1 MVAPPRKNATTK
13 RVERIDHYIDSFDPG
28 ITLHVREKRPKGKK
42 KFENESTL
50 LLVHGRMAP
59 GPVAY
64 DLPVPGYS
72 WMDYIASRG
81 FDVFALSIRGFGE
94 STWPREMLESPRG
107 KPPAIPGKMAV
118 RDVKAAVDFI
128 CEQRGVNRLG
138 ILGRSWGTTTSPAY
152 AADNMKHVQKL
163 VLYAPYYAY
172 DNPQRAKQMEDPR
185 KPGEFDAGRG
195 AWSWCTEKDVHHR
208 WWGHIP
214 GDAHHKW
221 RDPRVLKTYFQE
233 LLRYD
238 HGRLARRKTPAFR
251 LANGSLADLYDRAR
265 NIPLYDASKITC
277 PVLLIRGDQDG
288 RLGRPGS
295 PGGLYKALRNSRGK
309 RYVIINDG
317 THFME
322 LEKRRMELLSEVQLF
337 LEG

>member
-1 MVAPPRKNATTK
+1 MSASPRKNVASK
-13 RVERIDHYIDSFDPG
+13 GVERIDHYIDSLDPG
-28 ITLHVREKRPKGKK
+28 IRLHLREKRPKGKK
-42 KFENESTL
+42 KFEDQATL
-50 LLVHGRMAP
+50 LIVHGRMAP

-94 STWPREMLESPRG
+94 STWPQEMHVSPRG
-107 KPPAIPGKMAV
+107 KPPAIPGKVAV
-118 RDVKAAVDFI
+118 KDIKAAVDFI
-128 CEQRGVNRLG
+128 CEQRGVNKFSV
-138 ILGRSWGTTTSPAY
+138 LGRSWGTTTGPAY
-152 AADNMKHVQKL
+152 AADNMSQVQKL
-163 VLYAPYYAY
+163 VLYAPYYSY
-172 DNPQRAKQMEDPR
+172 DNPVRAKQMEDPR
-185 KPGEFDAGRG
+185 NTGEFDARRG
-195 AWSWCTEKDVHHR
+195 AWSWCTEKDVHKR

-221 RDPRVLKTYFQE
+221 REPKVIKAYFRE

-238 HGRLARRKTPAFR
+238 PEGDKRKTPAFR

-265 NIPLYDASKITC
+265 NKPLYDASKITC

-288 RLGRPGS
+288 ASADPEAW
-295 PGGLYKALRNSRGK
+295 GLYKALCNSRGK

>member
-1 MVAPPRKNATTK
+1 M
-13 RVERIDHYIDSFDPG
+13 ERIDHYIDSLDQG
-28 ITLHVREKRPKGKK
+28 ITLHLREKRPEGKR
-42 KFENESTL
+42 KFEDAATL
-50 LLVHGRMAP
+50 LMVHGRMAP

-81 FDVFALSIRGFGE
+81 FDVFALSVRGFGE
-94 STWPREMLESPRG
+94 STWPREMRESPRG
-107 KPPAIPGKMAV
+107 KPPAIPGKVAV
-118 RDVKAAVDFI
+118 RDIKSAVDFI
-128 CEQRGVNRLG
+128 CDQRGVNKLS

-152 AADNMKHVQKL
+152 AADNMKQVHKL

-172 DNPQRAKQMEDPR
+172 DNPQRARRMEDPR
-185 KPGEFDAGRG
+185 KPGEFDARRG

-214 GDAHHKW
+214 GDSHHKW
-221 RDPRVLKTYFQE
+221 REPRVFKTYFRE

-238 HGRLARRKTPAFR
+238 TQGAGRKTPAFR

-265 NIPLYDASKITC
+265 NIPLYDASRITC

-288 RLGRPGS
+288 ASADPEAW
-295 PGGLYKALRNSRGK
+295 GLYKALCNSRGK

>member
-1 MVAPPRKNATTK
+1 MEALSKKSLASK
-13 RVERIDHYIDSFDPG
+13 GLERIDHYIDSLDAG
-28 ITLHVREKRPKGKK
+28 VRLHLREKRPRGKK
-42 KFENESTL
+42 KFEDAAAL
-50 LLVHGRMAP
+50 LIVHGRMAP

-94 STWPREMLESPRG
+94 STWPPEMFASPRG
-107 KPPAIPGKMAV
+107 KPPAIPGKVAV
-118 RDVKAAVDFI
+118 RDIRAAVDFI
-128 CEQRGVNRLG
+128 CERRGVDRLG
-138 ILGRSWGTTTSPAY
+138 ILGRSWGTTTAPAY
-152 AADNMKHVQKL
+152 AAGNMTRVHKL
-163 VLYAPYYAY
+163 ALYAPYYAY
-172 DNPQRAKQMEDPR
+172 DNPLRAKRMEDPR
-185 KPGEFDAGRG
+185 NPGEFDARRG
-195 AWSWCTEKDVHHR
+195 AWSWCAEKDIHER

-214 GDAHHKW
+214 GNAHHKW
-221 RDPRVLKTYFQE
+221 REPKVLKAYFRE
-233 LLRYD
+233 LLRHD
-238 HGRLARRKTPAFR
+238 PQGSRRRTPAFR
-251 LANGSLADLYDRAR
+251 LANGSLLDLYNRAR
-265 NIPLYDASKITC
+265 NIPLYDAGRITC

-288 RLGRPGS
+288 ASADPEAW
-295 PGGLYKALRNSRGK
+295 GLYQALRGSRGK

>member
-1 MVAPPRKNATTK
+1 MSVSSRKNAARK
-13 RVERIDHYIDSFDPG
+13 GIERIDHYIDSLDQG
-28 ITLHVREKRPKGKK
+28 ITLHLREKRPKGKK
-42 KFENESTL
+42 KFEDRAML
-50 LLVHGRMAP
+50 LMVHGRMAP

-72 WMDYIASRG
+72 WMDDIASRG

-94 STWPREMLESPRG
+94 STWPQEMCESPRG
-107 KPPAIPGKMAV
+107 KPPAIPGKVAV
-118 RDVKAAVDFI
+118 RDIKAAFDYI
-128 CEQRGVNRLG
+128 CEQRGVNKLS

-152 AADNMKHVQKL
+152 AADNMKQVHKL

-172 DNPQRAKQMEDPR
+172 DNPQRARQMEDPR
-185 KPGEFDAGRG
+185 RPGEFDVRRG

-208 WWGHIP
+208 WWGHIR
-214 GDAHHKW
+214 GHAHRKW
-221 RDPRVLKTYFQE
+221 REPKVLKTYFRE

-238 HGRLARRKTPAFR
+238 TRGAKRKTPAFR

-265 NIPLYDASKITC
+265 NKPLYDASKITC

-288 RLGRPGS
+288 ASADPEAW
-295 PGGLYKALRNSRGK
+295 GLYKALCNSRGK

-322 LEKRRMELLSEVQLF
+322 LEKHRMELLSEVQLF

>member
-1 MVAPPRKNATTK
+1 MSPSRRKNVSSK
-13 RVERIDHYIDSFDPG
+13 RVEQIDHYIDSLDTD
-28 ITLHVREKRPKGKK
+28 ITLHLREKRPKGKK
-42 KFENESTL
+42 KFEDKATL
-50 LLVHGRMAP
+50 LMVHGRMAP

-81 FDVFALSIRGFGE
+81 FDVFAFSIRGFGE
-94 STWPREMLESPRG
+94 STWPPEMLTSPRG
-107 KPPAIPGKMAV
+107 EPPAIPGKVAV
-118 RDVKAAVDFI
+118 RDIEAAVNFI
-128 CEQRGVNRLG
+128 CDQRGVNRLD

-152 AADNMKHVQKL
+152 AADNMKQVHKL

-172 DNPQRAKQMEDPR
+172 DNPERAKQMEDPG
-185 KPGEFDAGRG
+185 KPGEFDARRG
-195 AWSWCTEKDVHHR
+195 AWSWCTEKDVRHR

-221 RDPRVLKTYFQE
+221 RESRVPKTYFRE

-238 HGRLARRKTPAFR
+238 KQGAGRTTPAFR

-265 NIPLYDASKITC
+265 NIPLYDASRITC

-288 RLGRPGS
+288 ASADPEAW
-295 PGGLYKALRNSRGK
+295 GLYKALCNSRGK

>member
-1 MVAPPRKNATTK
+1 MSASPRKNVASK
-13 RVERIDHYIDSFDPG
+13 GVERIDHYIDSLDPG
-28 ITLHVREKRPKGKK
+28 IRLHLREKRPEGKK
-42 KFENESTL
+42 KFEDQATL
-50 LLVHGRMAP
+50 LIVHGRMAP

-94 STWPREMLESPRG
+94 STWPQEMHVSPRG
-107 KPPAIPGKMAV
+107 KPPAIPGKVAV
-118 RDVKAAVDFI
+118 KDIKAAVDFI
-128 CEQRGVNRLG
+128 CEQRGVNKLSV
-138 ILGRSWGTTTSPAY
+138 LGRSWGTTTGPAY
-152 AADNMKHVQKL
+152 AADNMSQVQKL

-172 DNPQRAKQMEDPR
+172 DNPVRAKQMEDPR
-185 KPGEFDAGRG
+185 KPGEFDARRG
-195 AWSWCTEKDVHHR
+195 AWSWCTEKDVHKR

-221 RDPRVLKTYFQE
+221 REPKVIKAYFRE

-238 HGRLARRKTPAFR
+238 PEGDKRKTPAFR

-265 NIPLYDASKITC
+265 NKPLYDASKITC

-288 RLGRPGS
+288 ASADPEVW
-295 PGGLYKALRNSRGK
+295 GLYKALCNSRGK

>member
-1 MVAPPRKNATTK
+1 MALNGIGANRPLHHALDPGFAARDEKNA
-13 RVERIDHYIDSFDPG
+13 PG
-28 ITLHVREKRPKGKK
+28 QKKEIQAYTLI
-42 KFENESTL
+42 
-50 LLVHGRMAP
+50 VHGRMAP

-94 STWPREMLESPRG
+94 STWPQEMLTSPRG
-107 KPPAIPGKMAV
+107 KPPAVPGNVAV
-118 RDVKAAVDFI
+118 RDIKAAVDFI
-128 CEQRGVNRLG
+128 CEQRGVNKLS

-152 AADNMKHVQKL
+152 AADNMRRVNKL

-172 DNPQRAKQMEDPR
+172 DNPARAKQMEDPK
-185 KPGEFDAGRG
+185 KPGEFDARRG

-221 RDPRVLKTYFQE
+221 REPRVFKTYFRE

-238 HGRLARRKTPAFR
+238 TRSARRKTPAFR

-265 NIPLYDASKITC
+265 NIPLYERGREITLSRAAHF
-277 PVLLIRGDQDG
+277 PWVTQER
-288 RLGRPGS
+288 RPRAD
-295 PGGLYKALRNSRGK
+295 PEAWGLYRALCNSRRQAYG
-309 RYVIINDG
+309 
-317 THFME
+317 HH
-322 LEKRRMELLSEVQLF
+322 KRRYAFHENWKSA
-337 LEG
+337 GWSC

>member
-1 MVAPPRKNATTK
+1 MSASSRRNVAPKGI
-13 RVERIDHYIDSFDPG
+13 ERIDHYIDSLEPG
-28 ITLHVREKRPKGKK
+28 ISLHLREKRPKGKR
-42 KFENESTL
+42 KFEDQATL
-50 LLVHGRMAP
+50 LMVHGRMAP

-64 DLPVPGYS
+64 DLPIPGYS

-94 STWPREMLESPRG
+94 STWPQEMLASPKG
-107 KPPAIPGKMAV
+107 KPPAVPGKVAV
-118 RDVKAAVDFI
+118 RDIKAAVDFI
-128 CEQRGVNRLG
+128 CERRGVNKLG
-138 ILGRSWGTTTSPAY
+138 ILGRSWGTTTGPAY
-152 AADNMKHVQKL
+152 AAENMKQVHKL

-185 KPGEFDAGRG
+185 RPGEFDARRG

-208 WWGHIP
+208 WWGHIR

-221 RDPRVLKTYFQE
+221 REPRVLKTYFRE

-238 HGRLARRKTPAFR
+238 TQGAKRKTPAFR

-265 NIPLYDASKITC
+265 NKPLYDASRIAC

-288 RLGRPGS
+288 ASADPEAW
-295 PGGLYKALRNSRGK
+295 GLYKALRNSRGK

>member
-1 MVAPPRKNATTK
+1 MSASSRKNVAL
-13 RVERIDHYIDSFDPG
+13 RGIERIDHYVDSLDPG
-28 ITLHVREKRPKGKK
+28 ISLHLREKRPKGKK
-42 KFENESTL
+42 KFENEATL
-50 LLVHGRMAP
+50 LMVHGRMAP

-81 FDVFALSIRGFGE
+81 YDVFALSIRGFGE
-94 STWPREMLESPRG
+94 STWPTVMRESPRG
-107 KPPAIPGKMAV
+107 KPPAIPGKVAV
-118 RDVKAAVDFI
+118 RDIKAAIDFI
-128 CEQRGVNRLG
+128 CERRGVNKLS

-152 AADNMKHVQKL
+152 AAGNMKQVHKL

-172 DNPQRAKQMEDPR
+172 DNPQRARQMEDPR
-185 KPGEFDAGRG
+185 RPGEFDARRG

-208 WWGHIP
+208 WWGHIR

-221 RDPRVLKTYFQE
+221 REPRVLRTYFRE

-238 HGRLARRKTPAFR
+238 TRGAKRKTPAFR
-251 LANGSLADLYDRAR
+251 LANGSLADLYDRSR
-265 NIPLYDASKITC
+265 NIPLYDANKITC

-288 RLGRPGS
+288 ASADPEAW
-295 PGGLYKALRNSRGK
+295 GLYKALRNSRGK

-337 LEG
+337 MEG

>member
-1 MVAPPRKNATTK
+1 MSASSRKNVAPKGI
-13 RVERIDHYIDSFDPG
+13 ERIDHYIDSLEPG
-28 ITLHVREKRPKGKK
+28 ITLHLREKRPRGKK
-42 KFENESTL
+42 KFEDEATL
-50 LLVHGRMAP
+50 LMVHGRMAP

-64 DLPVPGYS
+64 DLSVPGYS

-81 FDVFALSIRGFGE
+81 FDVFALSVRGFGE
-94 STWPREMLESPRG
+94 STWPQEMLANPRG
-107 KPPAIPGKMAV
+107 KPPAIPGKVAV
-118 RDVKAAVDFI
+118 RDIKAAVDFI
-128 CEQRGVNRLG
+128 CERRGVNKLG
-138 ILGRSWGTTTSPAY
+138 ILGRSWGTTTGPAY
-152 AADNMKHVQKL
+152 AAGNMKQVHKL

-172 DNPQRAKQMEDPR
+172 DNPQRARQMEDPKR
-185 KPGEFDAGRG
+185 PGEFDARRG

-221 RDPRVLKTYFQE
+221 REPRVPKTYFQE

-238 HGRLARRKTPAFR
+238 PGGAGRKTPAFR
-251 LANGSLADLYDRAR
+251 LANGSLADLYDRSR
-265 NIPLYDASKITC
+265 NIPLYDASRITC

-288 RLGRPGS
+288 ASVDPEAW
-295 PGGLYKALRNSRGK
+295 GLYKALRNSRGK

>member
-1 MVAPPRKNATTK
+1 M
-13 RVERIDHYIDSFDPG
+13 ERIDHYIDSLDPG
-28 ITLHVREKRPKGKK
+28 ITLHLREKRPRGKK
-42 KFENESTL
+42 KFEDQATL
-50 LLVHGRMAP
+50 LMVHGRMAP
-59 GPVAY
+59 CPVAY

-94 STWPREMLESPRG
+94 STWPREVRESPKG
-107 KPPAIPGKMAV
+107 KPPAIPGKVAV
-118 RDVKAAVDFI
+118 RDIKAAVDFI
-128 CEQRGVNRLG
+128 CERRGVNKLG

-152 AADNMKHVQKL
+152 AADNMKQVHKL

-172 DNPQRAKQMEDPR
+172 DNPQRARRMEDPI
-185 KPGEFDAGRG
+185 KPGVFDARRG
-195 AWSWCTEKDVHHR
+195 AWSWCTEKDVHQR

-221 RDPRVLKTYFQE
+221 RDPKVLKTYFRE

-238 HGRLARRKTPAFR
+238 PEGARRKTPAFR

-265 NIPLYDASKITC
+265 NIPLYDAGKITC

-288 RLGRPGS
+288 ASADPEAW
-295 PGGLYKALRNSRGK
+295 GLYKALCNSRGK

>member
-1 MVAPPRKNATTK
+1 MSAAPRKNVAQK
-13 RVERIDHYIDSFDPG
+13 GVERIDHYIDSLDPG
-28 ITLHVREKRPKGKK
+28 ITLHLREKRPEGKR
-42 KFENESTL
+42 KFEDAATL
-50 LLVHGRMAP
+50 LMVHGRMAP

-94 STWPREMLESPRG
+94 STWPREMCESPRG
-107 KPPAIPGKMAV
+107 KPPAIPGKVAV
-118 RDVKAAVDFI
+118 RDIRAAVDYI
-128 CEQRGVNRLG
+128 CDQRGVNKLG

-152 AADNMKHVQKL
+152 AADNMKQVHKL

-172 DNPQRAKQMEDPR
+172 DDPQRTKRMEDPR
-185 KPGEFDAGRG
+185 KPGEFDARRG

-221 RDPRVLKTYFQE
+221 RDPRVLETYFQE

-238 HGRLARRKTPAFR
+238 PEGARRKTPAFR

-288 RLGRPGS
+288 ASADPEAW
-295 PGGLYKALRNSRGK
+295 GLYKALCNSRGK
-309 RYVIINDG
+309 RYVIIDDG

>member
-1 MVAPPRKNATTK
+1 M
-13 RVERIDHYIDSFDPG
+13 ERLDHYVASLDPG
-28 ITLHVREKRPKGKK
+28 ITLHLREKRPRGKK
-42 KFENESTL
+42 KFEDQATL
-50 LLVHGRMAP
+50 LMVQGRMAP

-94 STWPREMLESPRG
+94 STWPQEMLASPRG
-107 KPPAIPGKMAV
+107 KPPAIPGKVAV
-118 RDVKAAVDFI
+118 RDIKSAVDFI
-128 CEQRGVNRLG
+128 REQRGVSKLG
-138 ILGRSWGTTTSPAY
+138 ILGRSWGSTTGPAY
-152 AADNMKHVQKL
+152 AADNMKQVHKL

-172 DNPQRAKQMEDPR
+172 DNPARAKQMEDPR
-185 KPGEFDAGRG
+185 RPGEFDARRG
-195 AWSWCTEKDVHHR
+195 AWSWCTEKDVRHR

-221 RDPRVLKTYFQE
+221 REPRVPRTYFRE

-238 HGRLARRKTPAFR
+238 PGGAGRKTPAFR

-265 NIPLYDASKITC
+265 NIPLYDASRITC

-288 RLGRPGS
+288 ASADPEAW
-295 PGGLYKALRNSRGK
+295 GLYKALRNSRGK

>member
-1 MVAPPRKNATTK
+1 MSVSPRQNVTLKG
-13 RVERIDHYIDSFDPG
+13 VERNDHYVDSLDTG
-28 ITLHVREKRPKGKK
+28 ITLHLREKRPKGKK
-42 KFENESTL
+42 KFEDEATL
-50 LLVHGRMAP
+50 LMVHGRMAP

-81 FDVFALSIRGFGE
+81 FDVFALSVRGFGE
-94 STWPREMLESPRG
+94 STWPKELRESPRG
-107 KPPAIPGKMAV
+107 KPPAIPGKVAV

-128 CEQRGVNRLG
+128 CEQRGVNKLS

-152 AADNMKHVQKL
+152 AADNMAHVHKL

-172 DNPQRAKQMEDPR
+172 DNPARAKQMEDPR
-185 KPGEFDAGRG
+185 KPGEFDARRG
-195 AWSWCTEKDVHHR
+195 AWSWCTKKDVHYR

-221 RDPRVLKTYFQE
+221 REPKVLKTYFRE

-238 HGRLARRKTPAFR
+238 RQGARRKTPAFR

-265 NIPLYDASKITC
+265 NKPLYDASKITC

-288 RLGRPGS
+288 ASADPEAW
-295 PGGLYKALRNSRGK
+295 GLYKALSNSRGK